1 MVMIIF
7 NLLELYNMLKIIFF
21 LLFLTPICFIN
32 NIYWMVQ
39 IILFFIRFIFLLI
52 NNFINYWSEISY
64 FLGCDI
70 LSYGL
75 VLLSLW
81 ICSLILLARERVNK
95 YNNYKNLFL
104 LNIVILLLLLV
115 LTFRRISLFMF
126 YLFFERSLIPTL
138 FLILG
143 WGYQPERLQAGV
155 YLLFYTLLVS
165 LPILIGIFYVI
176 NKTGSINFYLINNFM
191 FNYDLLYF
199 CLLCAFLVKIPIF
212 LVHLW
217 LPKAHVEAPVSGSII
232 LAGIILKLGG
242 YGLLRVIS
250 FLQFINLKYSFIWIR
265 IRLVGGVLVRLVC
278 LRQTDLK
285 ALIAY
290 SSVAHIGI
298 VLAGLL
304 TITYWGLCGSYTL
317 IIAHGLCSS
326 GLFCLANVSYERLGS
341 RSILINK
348 GLLNF
353 IPAIT
358 LWWFL
363 LRSANIAAPPT
374 LNLLGE
380 ISLLNRIVSW
390 SWISIIILS
399 FLSFFSA
406 AYTLYLY
413 SFSQHG
419 KLFSGIYSFRGGKI
433 REYLLILLH
442 WLPLNLLILKRES
455 CILWL
460 YLNSLK
466 KILICGVSDMK

>member
-1 MVMIIF
+1 
-7 NLLELYNMLKIIFF
+7 MLKIIFF

-32 NIYWMVQ
+32 NMYWMVQ
-39 IILFFIRFIFLLI
+39 IMLFFISFIFLLM
-52 NNFINYWSEISY
+52 NNFMNYWSEISY
-64 FLGCDI
+64 FLGCDM

-81 ICSLILLARERVNK
+81 ICSLMLLASESVNK

-115 LTFRRISLFMF
+115 LTFSSMSLFMF
-126 YLFFERSLIPTL
+126 YLFFESSLIPTL

-165 LPILIGIFYVI
+165 LPMLIGIFYVM
-176 NKTGSINFYLINNFM
+176 NKTGSMNFYLMNNFM

-199 CLLCAFLVKIPIF
+199 CLLCAFLVKMPMF

-217 LPKAHVEAPVSGSII
+217 LPKAHVEAPVSGSMI
-232 LAGIILKLGG
+232 LAGIMLKLGG

-250 FLQFINLKYSFIWIR
+250 FLQFMNLKYSFIWIS
-265 IRLVGGVLVRLVC
+265 ISLVGGVLVSLVC

-290 SSVAHIGI
+290 SSVAHMGI

-304 TITYWGLCGSYTL
+304 TMTYWGLCGSYTL
-317 IIAHGLCSS
+317 MIAHGLCSS

-341 RSILINK
+341 RSMLINK

-353 IPAIT
+353 MPAMT

-363 LRSANIAAPPT
+363 LSSANMAAPPT

-380 ISLLNRIVSW
+380 ISLLNSIVSW
-390 SWISIIILS
+390 SWISMIMLS

-419 KLFSGIYSFRGGKI
+419 KLFSGIYSFSGGKI
-433 REYLLILLH
+433 REYLLMLLH
-442 WLPLNLLILKRES
+442 WLPLNLLILKSES
-455 CILWL
+455 CMLWL
-460 YLNSLK
+460 
-466 KILICGVSDMK
+466 

>member
-1 MVMIIF
+1 
-7 NLLELYNMLKIIFF
+7 MLKLVFF
-21 LLFLTPICFIN
+21 LVFLSPICFIN
-32 NIYWMVQ
+32 NIYWTVQ
-39 IILFFIRFIFLLI
+39 ILLFFISFIFLI
-52 NNFINYWSEISY
+52 SNNFMNYWSEISY
-64 FLGCDI
+64 FLGCDM

-81 ICSLILLARERVNK
+81 ICSLMLLASESVNK
-95 YNNYKNLFL
+95 LNNYKNLFL
-104 LNIVILLLLLV
+104 LNIVLLLLLLV
-115 LTFRRISLFMF
+115 LTFSSMNLFMF
-126 YLFFERSLIPTL
+126 YLFFESSLIPTL

-165 LPILIGIFYVI
+165 LPMLIGIFYVM
-176 NKTGSINFYLINNFM
+176 NKIGSMNFYLMNNYM

-199 CLLCAFLVKIPIF
+199 CLLSAFLVKMPMF

-217 LPKAHVEAPVSGSII
+217 LPKAHVEAPVSGSMI
-232 LAGIILKLGG
+232 LAGIMLKLGG

-250 FLQFINLKYSFIWIR
+250 FLQLVNLKYSFVWIS
-265 IRLVGGVLVRLVC
+265 ISLVGGVLVSLVC

-285 ALIAY
+285 SLIAY
-290 SSVAHIGI
+290 SSVSHMGI

-304 TITYWGLCGSYTL
+304 TMTYWGLCGSYTL
-317 IIAHGLCSS
+317 MIAHGLCSS

-341 RSILINK
+341 RSLLINK

-353 IPAIT
+353 MPAMT

-363 LRSANIAAPPT
+363 LSSANMAAPPT

-380 ISLLNRIVSW
+380 ISLLNSIVSW
-390 SWISIIILS
+390 SWMTMIMLS
-399 FLSFFSA
+399 LLSFFSA

-419 KLFSGIYSFRGGKI
+419 KLFSGVYPFSGGKI
-433 REYLLILLH
+433 REYLLMLLH
-442 WLPLNLLILKRES
+442 WLPLNLLILKSDS
-455 CILWL
+455 CMLWL
-460 YLNSLK
+460 
-466 KILICGVSDMK
+466 